1 MATEDN
7 FYSNADAAP
16 GQGWGQLA
24 DTPLIAAGP
33 QMCSWPL
40 CLLPGEPPSPD
51 QEERLPGDHPS
62 IHSLWGNLVN
72 PWREWIGFGLVI
84 VLLLGFAHPA
94 WAATP
99 EGEPHPPLTA
109 EILRQRIDAPVLRDG
124 KPTINLKN
132 FTIDLRPEGALSTTF
147 YRILSPALQKTARPP
162 ALDLS
167 YAVIEGELNLQQL
180 GLREPLYGN
189 TLAPQLSD
197 EGQAQLRR
205 DRNRLSQLSRL
216 SQSLLIQGQGGTQQI
231 YLVQGPLIWVQ
242 TRFKG
247 PVTGNDSFFLGR
259 ILAQGAIFEQGL
271 YLSGARFN
279 QGVNFSGA
287 DFRRGM
293 QAKGSI
299 FFQAVRFDQGRF
311 AQEANFQGAEFKAD
325 ANFSRC
331 LLEGGLNFSRV
342 QWQGTADFARTLWRG
357 TAFFLRNSFARAL
370 FFTEARFEAPLVL
383 RQARFGEPVNL
394 RNAMLG
400 AEADFGD
407 ALFQPQVYVN
417 VAGMEFSVEQT
428 PILGTP
434 GSIGRVFSVPRLG
447 GNETVL
453 RNLERNFRKLEQISD
468 ANQIAYTTERLRLK
482 NWERR
487 LFGVNVNTASISA
500 LGRAGL
506 TEDQAADVVERR
518 QTQPFLTVDD
528 VLNLDSVDLAAY
540 IKVRDRLLAQDSFS
554 WVSRGLLALRWLG
567 LAGLIVLSR
576 YGTSVGLVFGV
587 GLVVIP
593 LFALMFW
600 FVDRYRRRVPN
611 PILPPLNEG
620 LWLGSACGGLFVL
633 GLSDLLRTSDYPLL
647 TLASIGGLTLPVPL
661 LLIGVLL
668 KRGRYHNLMDQSYF
682 VEDGSLRQLRLLI
695 ARLPVIPRYYF
706 FRDRYFPILLDRRWN
721 WLNYLDFSLNNWLKF
736 GFNDVRLRDEEVP
749 GLITA
754 LVWYQ
759 WGLGLLYA
767 ILLLWTF
774 SRTIPGLN
782 LLLYF

>member
-1 MATEDN
+1 MATEEN
-7 FYSNADAAP
+7 FYSSSITAAS
-16 GQGWGQLA
+16 QCWGQPKGMKL
-24 DTPLIAAGP
+24 LAAGSP
-33 QMCSWPL
+33 DAPALRQVGPL
-40 CLLPGEPPSPD
+40 QAGALLPGY
-51 QEERLPGDHPS
+51 RPGLQL
-62 IHSLWGNLVN
+62 IGRTLVRGIYLWLGT
-72 PWREWIGFGLVI
+72 GLAL
-84 VLLLGFAHPA
+84 VLLLGFPDLA
-94 WAATP
+94 WAAVP
-99 EGEPHPPLTA
+99 AGSGDPHPLLTA
-109 EILRQRIDAPVLRDG
+109 EILRQRINTPVLRDG

-132 FTIDLRPEGALSTTF
+132 FTIDLRPEGDLQTAF
-147 YRILSPALQKTARPP
+147 YRMLSSALQKTARPP

-167 YAVIEGELNLQQL
+167 YAVVEGELDLQRL

-189 TLAPQLSD
+189 TLAPLLSED
-197 EGQAQLRR
+197 SQAQLRR

-216 SQSLLIQGQGGTQQI
+216 SQSLLIQGQGGPQQI
-231 YLVQGPLIWVQ
+231 YLFRGPLIWVQ
-242 TRFKG
+242 TRFRG
-247 PVTGNDSFFLGR
+247 PVTGTDSFFLGR
-259 ILAQGAIFEQGL
+259 ILAQGASFEQGL
-271 YLSGARFN
+271 YLSGSRFN
-279 QGVNFSGA
+279 QEVNFSGA
-287 DFRRGM
+287 DFRRGL

-299 FFQAVRFDQGRF
+299 FFQPVRFDQGRF
-311 AQEANFQGAEFKAD
+311 AQETNFQGAEFKAD
-325 ANFSRC
+325 ANFSRGQF
-331 LLEGGLNFSRV
+331 GGALNFSRV
-342 QWQGTADFARTLWRG
+342 QWQGTADFARTLWQG
-357 TAFFLRNSFARAL
+357 TAFFLRNSFAKAL
-370 FFTEARFEAPLVL
+370 FFTEARFEAPLIL

-407 ALFQPQVYVN
+407 ALFQPQAYVN
-417 VAGMEFSVEQT
+417 VSGMEFSVEQT
-428 PILGTP
+428 QILGTP
-434 GSIGRVFSVPRLG
+434 GRIGRVFSVPRLG

-482 NWERR
+482 DWERR
-487 LFGVNVNTASISA
+487 LLGANLNTASIQT
-500 LGRAGL
+500 LMRAGF
-506 TEDQAADVVERR
+506 TQSQAEGIVKRR
-518 QTQPFLTVDD
+518 QERPFLTVDD
-528 VLNLDSVDLAAY
+528 VLSIEGVDLAAY
-540 IKVRDRLLAQDSFS
+540 VKVRDRLLAQGSFT

-587 GLVVIP
+587 GLIVMPI
-593 LFALMFW
+593 FALMFW

-611 PILPPLNEG
+611 PILPPLHEG
-620 LWLGSACGGLFVL
+620 LWLGSVCGGLFVL

-647 TLASIGGLTLPVPL
+647 TLLSIVGLTLPIPL
-661 LLIGVLL
+661 LLIGLLL

-736 GFNDVRLRDEEVP
+736 GFNDIRLRDEEVP

>member
-1 MATEDN
+1 LYIN
-7 FYSNADAAP
+7 RVNSY
-16 GQGWGQLA
+16 G
-24 DTPLIAAGP
+24 
-33 QMCSWPL
+33 
-40 CLLPGEPPSPD
+40 
-51 QEERLPGDHPS
+51 
-62 IHSLWGNLVN
+62 SLWVLTHRWSGLFIRFSALVR
-72 PWREWIGFGLVI
+72 PKWWLLAGFTGLL
-84 VLLLGFAHPA
+84 VLGSMPPV
-94 WAATP
+94 WAANSDLPPPT
-99 EGEPHPPLTA
+99 HPPLTVD
-109 EILRQRIDAPVLRDG
+109 ILRQQVSQPVLRDG

-132 FTIDLRPEGALSTTF
+132 FTIDLRPEETLQAEF
-147 YRILSPALQKTARPP
+147 YRLLGTALQKAARPP

-167 YAVIEGELNLQQL
+167 YSIVQGELDLQRL

-189 TLAPQLSD
+189 TLAPLLS
-197 EGQAQLRR
+197 EESQAQLRR

-216 SQSLLIQGQGGTQQI
+216 SQSLLIQGQGSTQQI
-231 YLVQGPLIWVQ
+231 YLVQGPLILVQ

-247 PVTGNDSFFLGR
+247 PVTGKDTFFLGR
-259 ILAQGAIFEQGL
+259 ILAQGAMFEQGV
-271 YLSGARFN
+271 YLSESRFN
-279 QGVNFSGA
+279 QTVNFSGA
-287 DFRRGM
+287 DFRQGF

-299 FFQAVRFDQGRF
+299 FFQPVRFDQSRF
-311 AQEANFQGAEFKAD
+311 VQGANFQGAEFKQD
-325 ANFSRC
+325 ANFSRSQFA
-331 LLEGGLNFSRV
+331 GDLNFSRV
-342 QWQGTADFARTLWRG
+342 QWQGTADFARTLWQS
-357 TAFFLRNSFARAL
+357 TAFFLRDSFARAL
-370 FFTEARFEAPLVL
+370 FFTEARFEAPLML

-394 RNAMLG
+394 RNAVLG

-407 ALFQPQVYVN
+407 ALFQPQAYLN

-428 PILGTP
+428 QILGTP
-434 GSIGRVFSVPRLG
+434 GGIGRVFSVPRLG
-447 GNETVL
+447 GNETLL
-453 RNLERNFRKLEQISD
+453 RNLERNFRKLEQVSD

-482 NWERR
+482 DWERR
-487 LFGVNVNTASISA
+487 IFGANLNTASLEA
-500 LGRAGL
+500 LKRVGF
-506 TEDQAADVVERR
+506 TETQAQAIVEQR
-518 QTQPFLTVDD
+518 QEHPFLTVDEVLD
-528 VLNLDSVDLAAY
+528 VEGIDLAAY
-540 IKVRDRLLAQDSFS
+540 VKVRDRVLARGASS
-554 WVSRGLLALRWLG
+554 WIGRCILAVRWLG

-587 GLVVIP
+587 GLMVIP
-593 LFALMFW
+593 IFALMFW

-611 PILPPLNEG
+611 AILPPLEEG
-620 LWLGSACGGLFVL
+620 LWLASGCGGLFLL

-647 TLASIGGLTLPVPL
+647 TLLSMGALTLPVPL
-661 LLIGVLL
+661 ALIGLLL

-706 FRDRYFPILLDRRWN
+706 FRDRYFPILLNRRWN

-736 GFNDVRLRDEEVP
+736 GFNDIRLRDQEVP